1 MTNRLFKFL
10 NADGS
15 CRYAPGNRWSLPKGD
30 EPGEWMPPI
39 KGELRHHNAYHVS
52 LGHDMVRWSGEALF
66 EVEGRGERMMLN
78 NQILLRE
85 ARLVR
90 QIPPEQVAE
99 VCRE

>member
-1 MTNRLFKFL
+1 MTGRLFKFL

-15 CRYAPGNRWSLPKGD
+15 CRYAPGHHWPLPQNG

-39 KGELRHHNAYHVS
+39 EGELRHYNAYHVS
-52 LGHDMVRWSGEALF
+52 LGHDMVRWSGDALF
-66 EVEGRGERMMLN
+66 EVEGRGEQVVLN

-90 QIPPEQVAE
+90 QVARAE
-99 VCRE
+99 MSGVYRE